1 MSLRSIVAVFP
12 HEQRPQPYRETPL
25 RECAGI
31 IKNDAHR
38 VFYRVNDSRVYP
50 GAMVE
55 ETGSCITESAT
66 TVSRC
71 DVCNVSQIMAQDV
84 VMWQSGTQDILSE

>member
-1 MSLRSIVAVFP
+1 
-12 HEQRPQPYRETPL
+12 
-25 RECAGI
+25 GI

>member
-1 MSLRSIVAVFP
+1 M
-12 HEQRPQPYRETPL
+12 HT
-25 RECAGI
+25 G
-31 IKNDAHR
+31 
-38 VFYRVNDSRVYP
+38 FYRVNDSRVYP

-55 ETGSCITESAT
+55 KSRAVWKAT

-84 VMWQSGTQDILSE
+84 KLMWQSGTQDILSE

>member
-1 MSLRSIVAVFP
+1 PTAWA
-12 HEQRPQPYRETPL
+12 
-25 RECAGI
+25 AGSASRR
-31 IKNDAHR
+31 NWMPNLLPTLWG
-38 VFYRVNDSRVYP
+38 FYRVNDSRVYP

>member
-38 VFYRVNDSRVYP
+38 VFTALMIRGFIPVRWWKKQEAVLQKVLLLYP
-50 GAMVE
+50 DAMY
-55 ETGSCITESAT
+55 
-66 TVSRC
+66 
-71 DVCNVSQIMAQDV
+71 
-84 VMWQSGTQDILSE
+84 VM

>member
-1 MSLRSIVAVFP
+1 
-12 HEQRPQPYRETPL
+12 
-25 RECAGI
+25 
-31 IKNDAHR
+31 
-38 VFYRVNDSRVYP
+38 RVNDSRVYP

>member
-1 MSLRSIVAVFP
+1 MTVARRGIPSARVCGNN
-12 HEQRPQPYRETPL
+12 QKRCTP
-25 RECAGI
+25 G
-31 IKNDAHR
+31 
-38 VFYRVNDSRVYP
+38 FYRVNDSRVYP